1 MLPVG
6 FNFFQETTGV
16 QQPNDEDVLISRM
29 VLFFLGCIF
38 FVILKKHNSQK
49 DLQSHVIE
57 WMETQDLN
65 SITDKVHVASGIL
78 NAKKGANGLKISCA
92 NLTSFPTL
100 TPELKTLTV
109 LEISNT
115 RLTAVPKG
123 IEHLRY
129 LKKLF
134 LDRNRIIKLSERI
147 FLLQNLEVL
156 SVCQNSLQKLPDFFN
171 LLKDLRLFC
180 AAKNFLKVLPPSLSA
195 LDSLKILFLSENQ
208 LDEASLDFTGFESLE
223 TVDLS
228 GNALKEIP
236 KNLLKDSLKALN
248 LATNQIDRIPDE
260 IENAFNLRVL
270 RLSENLLVEISKKI
284 GLLEHLESLDL
295 CLNLLRRL
303 PPEMG
308 NLASLRKLNLVAN
321 IFLTELPLS
330 FSRLSSL
337 ERLDYEF
344 TPIPQ
349 EQIDLIYSR
358 INGSFEAE
366 TEARFLKTFSVW
378 ARLAGVSELKPPS
391 DLSLREKESIV
402 NWMMRLESTI
412 DFSCQTSEVTRLCIE
427 MIQFLEDTN
436 FKREFFLQL
445 EDNLTGCEDRSL
457 LNLVLLNLIF
467 QRYHLQG
474 RPMMEQY
481 KLLYSSAKTLE
492 MLRIIPEKLFLG
504 QVQAEDT
511 ELYLFVLQKF
521 QSSLELLLPFPIR
534 MHYPDFAEKLM
545 KKRVDWESFECEIQS
560 KDPTDLIFSHLP
572 EVAFSFLKTQ
582 LPDRVL
588 EIETNSQT
596 KLEELESSVGEKG
609 SKVFLDEINI
619 LLKEREELIK
629 SAFKEIC

>member
-16 QQPNDEDVLISRM
+16 QEPKDEDVLISRM
-29 VLFFLGCIF
+29 VLFFLGWFI
-38 FVILKKHNSQK
+38 FVILKKQNSQK
-49 DLQSHVIE
+49 DLHSHVIE
-57 WMETQDLN
+57 WIETQDLN

-78 NAKKGANGLKISCA
+78 NARKGANGLRIACA
-92 NLTSFPTL
+92 NLTSFPAL
-100 TPELKTLTV
+100 TPELKMLTV

-115 RLTAVPKG
+115 HLTNVPKG

-129 LKKLF
+129 LKRLF
-134 LDRNRIIKLSERI
+134 LDRNRIVKLSERI
-147 FLLQNLEVL
+147 FLLENLEVL
-156 SVCQNSLQKLPDFFN
+156 SVCQNSLQTLPNFFN
-171 LLKDLRLFC
+171 LLKDLQLFC

-208 LDEASLDFTGFESLE
+208 WDEALLDFSGFESLE

-228 GNALKEIP
+228 RNALKGIP

-260 IENAFNLRVL
+260 IENALNLRVL

-284 GLLEHLESLDL
+284 GLLAHLESLDL

-337 ERLDYEF
+337 ERLNYEY
-344 TPIPQ
+344 TSIPQ
-349 EQIDLIYSR
+349 EQIDLIHSR
-358 INGSFEAE
+358 IDGSFEAE
-366 TEARFLKTFSVW
+366 TDARFLKTFSVW
-378 ARLAGVSELKPPS
+378 ARLAGLSELNPPS
-391 DLSLREKESIV
+391 NLSLREKDMIV

-412 DFSCQTSEVTRLCIE
+412 DFSCQTCEVTRLCIE

-457 LNLVLLNLIF
+457 LNLVVINLIF
-467 QRYHLQG
+467 QRYHLHG
-474 RPMMEQY
+474 RPMMEQV

-492 MLRIIPEKLFLG
+492 MLRMVPEKLFLG

-511 ELYLFVLQKF
+511 EL
-521 QSSLELLLPFPIR
+521 
-534 MHYPDFAEKLM
+534 
-545 KKRVDWESFECEIQS
+545 
-560 KDPTDLIFSHLP
+560 
-572 EVAFSFLKTQ
+572 
-582 LPDRVL
+582 
-588 EIETNSQT
+588 
-596 KLEELESSVGEKG
+596 
-609 SKVFLDEINI
+609 
-619 LLKEREELIK
+619 
-629 SAFKEIC
+629 